1 MTMVADYSNM
11 DFSTFLPSLCTVGIF
26 GTEYVREEVIEE
38 TLEIQSGATITLQI
52 PHIYS
57 ALEIGNTL
65 AIYMRQR
72 LGSELDFVF
81 ITE

>member
-1 MTMVADYSNM
+1 MPA
-11 DFSTFLPSLCTVGIF
+11 LCTVGIF

-38 TLEIQSGATITLQI
+38 TLEIQSGTTRTLQI

-65 AIYMRQR
+65 AINIRQR
-72 LGSELDFVF
+72 SGSELNFVF